1 MSLTE
6 LIEGVEDHEKTLT
19 IFNTAPETLATI
31 QERFADRNIDVI
43 AEQTARGPQ
52 EYVVL
57 SKDGAFI
64 TAVSVDTLFDSTADE
79 EGGRSYRPILD
90 HLDETMFT
98 SYDTSQMVSASREIE
113 DRAWRIGSGTIHAGF
128 GTLSVL
134 ESQLSTYEQ
143 LAGQLCVHLYGH
155 PDTEIPPHEGTT
167 IHIERA
173 AEIRSTWFVAYDGD
187 GGDENKCALL
197 AEERTPNAFY
207 GFWTYDPGTVD
218 WIIEHLV
225 STYGVEVSSDHHTA
239 DCDSEWE

>member
-19 IFNTAPETLATI
+19 VFNTAPETTATI
-31 QERFADRNIDVI
+31 QERFADRNINVI
-43 AEQTARGPQ
+43 AEQTARGPRG
-52 EYVVL
+52 YVVL
-57 SKDGAFI
+57 SKDGEFI
-64 TAVSVDTLFDSTADE
+64 TATSIDALFDATTQE
-79 EGGRSYRPILD
+79 ENGGAYRPILD

-98 SYDTSQMVSASREIE
+98 SYDTSQMVAASREIE

-143 LAGQLCVHLYGH
+143 LSGRLSVHLYGS
-155 PDTEIPPHEGTT
+155 PDTEIPAHEGTT

-173 AEIRSTWFVAYDGD
+173 MEIRSTWFVAYDGD
-187 GGDENKCALL
+187 GADENKCALL
-197 AEERTPNAFY
+197 AEERAPNAFY

-225 STYGVEVSSDHHTA
+225 STYGVEVSGDHPTA